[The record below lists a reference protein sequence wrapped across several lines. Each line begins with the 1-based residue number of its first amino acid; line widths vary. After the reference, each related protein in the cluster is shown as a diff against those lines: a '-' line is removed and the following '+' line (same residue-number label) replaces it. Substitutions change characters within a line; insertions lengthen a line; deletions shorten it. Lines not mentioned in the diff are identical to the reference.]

1 MSLRLALLLVALAA
15 PAPAA
20 LTPRPVAPAGAAH
33 RPPPPAAD
41 TSAIRAMLDAQVAAW
56 NRGDLEGF
64 MQGYWRS
71 DSLTFYSGGDVSHGW
86 QAAHD
91 RYVRRYR
98 SEGREMGRL
107 DFDLHAITLLAP
119 GQAVVRGGWALELAT
134 GRPHGLFTL
143 WLRCLPAAGWRIVHD
158 HSSAAQ

>member
-1 MSLRLALLLVALAA
+1 MNLRVALLLIALAA
-15 PAPAA
+15 PAQAA
-20 LTPRPVAPAGAAH
+20 PSGQAPA
-33 RPPPPAAD
+33 PDAD
-41 TSAIRAMLDAQVAAW
+41 TSAIRLVLDAQVAAW

-107 DFDLHAITLLAP
+107 AFDLHAITLLAP
-119 GQAVVRGGWALELAT
+119 GQAVVRGGWALELT
-134 GRPHGLFTL
+134 SGHPQGLFTL
-143 WLRCLPAAGWRIVHD
+143 WLRRFPAAGWRIVHD
-158 HSSAAQ
+158 HSSVAQ